1 MDTTLEKID
10 LIRERTGLSYAEAK
24 NALEEAS
31 GDVVE
36 ALVMLEEEQY
46 EGQEPY
52 KHTAGNLFAPIKHAI
67 SQGNRTR
74 IRVKNRD
81 GILLEIPATLGLA
94 GAFLAPKIT
103 ALGAIA
109 ILLARYSLEVEPAGQ
124 DDTGWDN

>member
-1 MDTTLEKID
+1 
-10 LIRERTGLSYAEAK
+10 
-24 NALEEAS
+24 
-31 GDVVE
+31 
-36 ALVMLEEEQY
+36 
-46 EGQEPY
+46 
-52 KHTAGNLFAPIKHAI
+52 LFAPIKHAI

-81 GILLEIPATLGLA
+81 GVLLEIPATLGLA

-109 ILLARYSLEVEPAGQ
+109 VLLARYSLEVEPAGQ